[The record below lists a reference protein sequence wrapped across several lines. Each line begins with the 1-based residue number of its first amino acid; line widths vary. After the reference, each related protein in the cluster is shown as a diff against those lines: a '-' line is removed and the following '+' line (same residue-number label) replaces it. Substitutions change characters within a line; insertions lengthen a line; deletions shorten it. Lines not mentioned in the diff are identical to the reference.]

1 MGNLTTAK
9 VREHNEPGRYG
20 DGGGLYLAV
29 SKAGTKSWVQRV
41 RIEGKRTDKGL
52 GGFPS
57 VGLSEARRLAESNR
71 VALAQGRNPWV
82 TGIYFSELRAP
93 IEIPTFQ
100 QVARRFHQVN
110 VDAGGWTNSKNIDAW
125 LGRAAKYL
133 FPKIGG
139 RQVDLI
145 MAAELR
151 DQILIPVAL
160 EKAETAKRLRIILRQ
175 VFEYAVESE
184 YIDFNPID
192 RIPAKRLRRPKHKNF
207 DALPWQDVPAAFDKI
222 RWCYEAW
229 TVTRLCFQFM
239 ILTAAR
245 PREARMARWSE
256 IDSSDRK
263 APVWNIPASRMKS
276 RRRHRVPLS
285 MQAESVLDE
294 ARKELDYTTGLVF
307 PAPSGQPLSENALPI
322 RARKTTGATAQ
333 GFRSSFRNWAAE
345 RGVSWEVSELS
356 LAHQVGNATS
366 HAYFR
371 SDLLDARRPV
381 MQDWADHCRA
391 GSPF

>member
-1 MGNLTTAK
+1 
-9 VREHNEPGRYG
+9 
-20 DGGGLYLAV
+20 
-29 SKAGTKSWVQRV
+29 
-41 RIEGKRTDKGL
+41 
-52 GGFPS
+52 
-57 VGLSEARRLAESNR
+57 
-71 VALAQGRNPWV
+71 
-82 TGIYFSELRAP
+82 
-93 IEIPTFQ
+93 
-100 QVARRFHQVN
+100 
-110 VDAGGWTNSKNIDAW
+110 
-125 LGRAAKYL
+125 
-133 FPKIGG
+133 
-139 RQVDLI
+139 
-145 MAAELR
+145 
-151 DQILIPVAL
+151 
-160 EKAETAKRLRIILRQ
+160 
-175 VFEYAVESE
+175 
-184 YIDFNPID
+184 
-192 RIPAKRLRRPKHKNF
+192 
-207 DALPWQDVPAAFDKI
+207 
-222 RWCYEAW
+222 
-229 TVTRLCFQFM
+229 
-239 ILTAAR
+239 
-245 PREARMARWSE
+245 MARWSE

-333 GFRSSFRNWAAE
+333 GFRSSFKNWAAE

-366 HAYFR
+366 RAYFR